1 MEVLQQREKR
11 LFSRIACG
19 LELVLT
25 SASKDFQVTCRDL
38 SLSGVGLEPLSEPLD
53 LGDWVE
59 VELEGFTPVAAEV
72 CWAGD
77 QGVGLRFVGDLFDVV
92 DSWVG
97 EVLAAHGIRVRDLT
111 GGAARN

>member
-1 MEVLQQREKR
+1 MQQREKR

-19 LELVLT
+19 LELLLT
-25 SASKDFQVTCRDL
+25 SESNTGLEVTCRDL
-38 SLSGVGLEPLSEPLD
+38 SLSGVGLEAVSEPPAI
-53 LGDWVE
+53 GEWVE

-72 CWAGD
+72 CWLG
-77 QGVGLRFVGDLFDVV
+77 QSGIGLRFVGALFDVV

-111 GGAARN
+111 VGSARN